1 MRLFL
6 VHLRFAERGVSN
18 AFVGASDVLKM
29 YRLATLVG
37 RDNIDFY
44 FWNGHRGDREMIF
57 LYNKIRFVFL
67 LKCLFLFELVE
78 DHFFQNIFQKGLGY

>member
-18 AFVGASDVLKM
+18 ASVGASDVLKM

-37 RDNIDFY
+37 RENIDFY
-44 FWNGHRGDREMIF
+44 IWNGHRGDREMIF
-57 LYNKIRFVFL
+57 PYKYEICIFVEVSL
-67 LKCLFLFELVE
+67 VLFELVVA
-78 DHFFQNIFQKGLGY
+78 DLFFIF